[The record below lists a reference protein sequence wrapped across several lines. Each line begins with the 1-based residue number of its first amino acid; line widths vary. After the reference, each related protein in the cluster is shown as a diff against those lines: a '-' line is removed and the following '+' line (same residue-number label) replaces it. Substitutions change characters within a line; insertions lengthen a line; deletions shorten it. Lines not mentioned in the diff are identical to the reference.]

1 MVAGLRADATAV
13 INHDDPFAALWK
25 SMTPARIVTFGLEP
39 GADFSAGSSH
49 TTIDATGFLTRFT
62 LHAPQGSVPVE
73 LHLAGRHNLVNALG
87 AAAAASAA
95 GLGLPEIARGLAAA
109 RPVPGRLQFKRAASG
124 AWIIDDSYN
133 ANPSSM
139 RAGIEVLA
147 ELEGTKWLVIGDMA
161 ELGEYAPAAHT
172 EIGEFARAHGVE
184 RLFAMGG
191 LAKLAVDSF
200 GAGAE
205 WFSDA
210 SALASALVKALADA
224 GGSTAGTSTTAAGVR
239 LLIKG
244 SRVNRLE
251 RVVDTLVHGSTKPT
265 SDH

>member
-1 MVAGLRADATAV
+1 MG
-13 INHDDPFAALWK
+13 
-25 SMTPARIVTFGLEP
+25 
-39 GADFSAGSSH
+39 
-49 TTIDATGFLTRFT
+49 
-62 LHAPQGSVPVE
+62 
-73 LHLAGRHNLVNALG
+73 GRHNVANAL
-87 AAAAASAA
+87 AAAAAAAAAGAKLEHIVA
-95 GLGLPEIARGLAAA
+95 GLGAMRAVA
-109 RPVPGRLQFKRAASG
+109 GRLQFKKALGG

-139 RAGIEVLA
+139 RAGIEVLS

-161 ELGEYAPAAHT
+161 ELGEFAPAAHT

-200 GAGAE
+200 GAGGQ
-205 WFSDA
+205 WFADA
-210 SALASALVKALADA
+210 PALAAALVEALGGTANEKAPAT
-224 GGSTAGTSTTAAGVR
+224 GGSSGGTTTGALGTSAAGVR